1 MRRHPYEDLLH
12 SLKRPQQYTGGE
24 WGSVV
29 RDGLPRVTLVYPD
42 TYELGMSNF
51 GLAVLR
57 HVLLS
62 TGRFDVRRAYMPA
75 PDLDDMMERRRLP
88 WVDIEGGDPV
98 VDSRVVAFGLPA
110 EALYT
115 NFIRLLDHAG
125 IPRLSSRRD
134 DSKPLVLA
142 GGGGI
147 TNPVPIGDFC
157 DAVFLGEAEEQAE
170 ELFGALAG
178 PGTRQQ
184 RLESAAGIR
193 GVWIPARGRYPVE
206 VQRVARLRRECA
218 PVRQL
223 VPNSR
228 VSHDRA
234 VVELARG
241 CTRGCRFCQAGHTT
255 RPVRERPPED
265 VLALLEESLEHTGWE
280 KAGLLTL
287 SYSDYSRVAGLEEAL
302 KPLQKRLGARI
313 SRPSLRPDSVAR
325 LGSRELIQ
333 GRVTLAPEAGTE
345 RLRARINKPSSDREI
360 LDAVDRALE
369 LGAKGVKLY
378 FLVGLPMEE
387 EEDLLGIARLAGR
400 ISGVARRRGR
410 RKRRDVTVA
419 LSPFVPKPHTP
430 LQWAPQV
437 EADELWRRIRLV
449 RKKSRRV
456 TVHYND
462 PRVAFVEAALS
473 LGGEEAAEMLQRAV
487 SSGARYDAWSDRFRW
502 DVWSPLL
509 KGSSL
514 EEWVRSPRAEDAPL
528 PWGFVDAGVGCEYL
542 LGQWRRYREG
552 ETTPDC
558 RMAGCAGCG
567 ACLGEPPKPVGPVPE
582 VDAGLEEGES
592 SPAGVLRL
600 VWGKSGLARM
610 TSHLDSVRMW
620 GRAVRRAG
628 IPVVWSRGYVRR
640 PRLHFGP
647 PLFLGASSTAEL
659 LDVVVSRRVEP
670 REIRELG
677 GALPL
682 GFDIIAFCALQADA
696 APPDEEADAAVYRIG
711 PAEGLPRAEDLRDLP
726 GILKA
731 RAEAG
736 ALLVTVDPGCGSA
749 RPDRLPGIADIDREV
764 PVERIELLST
774 GEGGVDYVSLT
785 GSCKEMSTLEG

>member
-1 MRRHPYEDLLH
+1 
-12 SLKRPQQYTGGE
+12 
-24 WGSVV
+24 
-29 RDGLPRVTLVYPD
+29 VTLVYPD

-75 PDLDDMMERRRLP
+75 PDLDGMMESRGLP
-88 WVDIEGGDPV
+88 WVDVEAGDPV
-98 VDSRVVAFGLPA
+98 AESRVVAFSLPA

-115 NFIRLLDHAG
+115 NFLRLLDHAG
-125 IPRLSSRRD
+125 IPRFSSRREE
-134 DSKPLVLA
+134 SHPVVLA

-147 TNPVPIGDFC
+147 TNPVPIGGFC

-178 PGTRQQ
+178 PGGR
-184 RLESAAGIR
+184 RERVESASDIP
-193 GVWIPARGRYPVE
+193 GVWIPAGGRCPVE
-206 VQRVARLRRECA
+206 VQRVSRLRREWA

-223 VPNSR
+223 VPNSK

-241 CTRGCRFCQAGHTT
+241 CTRGCRFCQAGHIT
-255 RPVRERPPED
+255 RPVRERSPED
-265 VLALLEESLEHTGWE
+265 VLSLLEESLTHTGWE

-287 SYSDYSRVAGLEEAL
+287 SYSDYSQVTGLEEAL
-302 KPLQKRLGARI
+302 KPLQRRLCARI
-313 SRPSLRPDSVAR
+313 TRPSLRPDTVSR

-333 GRVTLAPEAGTE
+333 GRITLAPEAGTE
-345 RLRARINKPSSDREI
+345 RLRTRINKPSTDAEI
-360 LDAVDRALE
+360 LEAVDRALE

-378 FLVGLPMEE
+378 FMVGLPLEE

-400 ISGVARRRGR
+400 ISAVARKRGR

-430 LQWAPQV
+430 LQWAPQKGV
-437 EADELWRRIRLV
+437 EELWRRIRLV
-449 RKKSRRV
+449 RRNCRRV

-473 LGGEEAAEMLQRAV
+473 LGGEEAGEMLQRAV

-502 DVWSPLL
+502 DVWSRLL
-509 KGSSL
+509 EGSAL
-514 EEWVRSPRAEDAPL
+514 EDWVRGARAGDAPL
-528 PWGFVDAGVGCEYL
+528 PWDFVDAGVSRRHL
-542 LGQWRRYREG
+542 LREWRRYRET
-552 ETTPDC
+552 EATPDC
-558 RMAGCAGCG
+558 RLAGCAGCG
-567 ACLGEPPKPVGPVPE
+567 ACPGEPPGPAGPVPE
-582 VDAGLEEGES
+582 VEAAPEEDGEPA
-592 SPAGVLRL
+592 PAGVVRL

-628 IPVVWSRGYVRR
+628 MPVVWSRGYVRR

-647 PLFLGASSTAEL
+647 PLFLGAASSAEL
-659 LDVVVSRRVEP
+659 LDVVVGREVEAD
-670 REIRELG
+670 EIRRLG
-677 GALPL
+677 GALPE
-682 GFDIIAFCALQADA
+682 GFDILAFCALQADA
-696 APPDEEADAAVYRIG
+696 EPPDELADAAVYRIG
-711 PAEGLPRAEDLRDLP
+711 PAEGLPGPDELSDLP
-726 GILKA
+726 GVIEA
-731 RAEAG
+731 RAEG
-736 ALLVTVDPGCGSA
+736 ATLVVTVDPGCGSA
-749 RPDRLPGIADIDREV
+749 RPDRLPGIAETDREV
-764 PVERIELLST
+764 PVERIELLS
-774 GEGGVDYVSLT
+774 GVEGGREYVSLT
-785 GSCKEMSTLEG
+785 ESCEEMSALEG